1 MLRSD
6 DIDLKWKELA
16 PEYIA
21 DGVKE
26 IAAYPTVSVAWAGY
40 IGLAVAC
47 WWNRDWIKLKDQPYS
62 VLLGPNGF
70 DDMDDHIMKDILGLL
85 PDGKQAQQTRDFMI
99 FARLESLIAGVG
111 IDDAMHRAKIYL
123 EEGGADG
130 IMIHSKEKSG
140 SDIKEFCLRFRQK
153 HAAVPIVVVP
163 TTYNHIKE
171 EELHEWGV
179 NIVIY
184 ANHMLRAAYPAMLKC
199 AETILEN
206 ERSLEANPICMP
218 IKEILELIPG
228 TK

>member
-1 MLRSD
+1 MEDQLYYTMFEDRLVKEMLKICTDAGMLEGILLRSD

-85 PDGKQAQQTRDFMI
+85 PGGKQAQQITAVMQSCAQTAVTFIRQERIEPQSKRAFYVY
-99 FARLESLIAGVG
+99 ARAVQVMFSI
-111 IDDAMHRAKIYL
+111 
-123 EEGGADG
+123 GAA
-130 IMIHSKEKSG
+130 I
-140 SDIKEFCLRFRQK
+140 
-153 HAAVPIVVVP
+153 
-163 TTYNHIKE
+163 
-171 EELHEWGV
+171 ELHRLGYEMKKLS
-179 NIVIY
+179 N
-184 ANHMLRAAYPAMLKC
+184 
-199 AETILEN
+199 
-206 ERSLEANPICMP
+206 
-218 IKEILELIPG
+218 
-228 TK
+228 